1 LNTAFVI
8 SKLAE
13 FLGVIAVLLIVR
25 LSQRLKYRPVA
36 FKYPSREGII
46 SLSLYG
52 LILFLAAYYY
62 GSDLYL
68 NIDIFPGITPDLNQ
82 QFVLAL
88 VCLLLFVLALFI
100 RRQPLLSA
108 GWGRR
113 QNFSNGLRLALV
125 LVFLTIFLRGKIFTL
140 INGISAEEGYSL
152 IILLVISLAEES
164 IFRGY
169 IQLRLNSW
177 AGNKNGLWLAALLFV
192 IWQIPRMLVLT
203 GNIWINFGLIA
214 VQSLLLGW
222 TMKQGG
228 HVIAPALYRAVSD
241 WMDVLK

>member
-1 LNTAFVI
+1 LNTAYLI

-25 LSQRLKYRPVA
+25 LSRRLKYRPVA

-68 NIDIFPGITPDLNQ
+68 NIDVFPGISPDLNQ
-82 QFVLAL
+82 QLAL
-88 VCLLLFVLALFI
+88 AVVCLLLFALALFI

-113 QNFSNGLRLALV
+113 QNFNNGLRLALV

-140 INGISAEEGYSL
+140 INGISAEEGYSF
-152 IILLVISLAEES
+152 IVLLVISLAEES

-177 AGNKNGLWLAALLFV
+177 AGSKHGWWLAALLFV
-192 IWQIPRMLVLT
+192 IWQIPRLLLLAS
-203 GNIWINFGLIA
+203 NIWISLGVIV

-222 TMKQGG
+222 IMKQGG
-228 HVIAPALYRAVSD
+228 HVIAPGLYRAVSD
-241 WMDVLK
+241 WLDVLK